1 MLSCRREKDKVIAAP
16 EDIRSMPYSTQSSSM
31 NSLPAAV
38 LVATT
43 VLTIVLFTYA
53 QTTTGTKPSTKPA
66 AKTAKKVTTTNTT
79 KKAEAPAASAAV
91 IERGQSLFSQD
102 CAFCHGRD
110 AGGGETG
117 PDLTRSK
124 LVASDVAGD
133 KIGVVVRDG
142 RPDKGMPAFKVSPQ
156 ELTGLIAFLH
166 EQKRKA
172 ESHPGGRRGV
182 DVADLQT
189 GNVEA
194 GKKYFEGNCSS
205 CHSPT
210 GDLAGVATRH
220 VGLELEK
227 RMLYPPDAPAKVTV
241 TLPSGEVLTGALAYL
256 DEFTVGMKNDAGWYQ
271 SWSTSK
277 VKYAV
282 DAPAEAHVE
291 LLGKYTDDD
300 VHNLMAYLQTL
311 R

>member
-1 MLSCRREKDKVIAAP
+1 
-16 EDIRSMPYSTQSSSM
+16 MPYSKQNSKKSSSI
-31 NSLPAAV
+31 NSLRAVV
-38 LVATT
+38 LVAAAVVTF
-43 VLTIVLFTYA
+43 VLSLYA
-53 QTTTGTKPSTKPA
+53 QTTAGTRPGAKA
-66 AKTAKKVTTTNTT
+66 ATKTATKATTTNTRP
-79 KKAEAPAASAAV
+79 KGLSPAASPAV
-91 IERGQSLFSQD
+91 VERGQSLFSQD

-110 AGGGETG
+110 AGGGESG
-117 PDLTRSK
+117 PDLTRSQ

-133 KIGVVVRDG
+133 KIGAVVRNG

-210 GDLAGVATRH
+210 GDLAGVAKRH

-241 TLPSGEVLTGALAYL
+241 TLPSGEVLTGTLAYL
-256 DEFTVGMKNDAGWYQ
+256 DEFTVGMKNDAGWYR
-271 SWSTSK
+271 SWPTSL
-277 VKYAV
+277 VKYTV

>member
-1 MLSCRREKDKVIAAP
+1 
-16 EDIRSMPYSTQSSSM
+16 MPYSKQNSKQSSSI
-31 NSLPAAV
+31 NSLRAAV
-38 LVATT
+38 LVAAAGVTF
-43 VLTIVLFTYA
+43 VLSLYA
-53 QTTTGTKPSTKPA
+53 QTTTGTRPGTKA
-66 AKTAKKVTTTNTT
+66 ATKTATKATATNTRQ
-79 KKAEAPAASAAV
+79 KGLSPAASPAV
-91 IERGQSLFSQD
+91 VERGQSLFSQD

-110 AGGGETG
+110 AGGGESG
-117 PDLTRSK
+117 PDLTRSQ

-133 KIGVVVRDG
+133 RIGAVVRNG

-210 GDLAGVATRH
+210 GDLAGVAKRH
-220 VGLELEK
+220 MGLELEK

-241 TLPSGEVLTGALAYL
+241 TLPSGEVLTGTLAYL
-256 DEFTVGMKNDAGWYQ
+256 DEFTVGMKTDAGWYR
-271 SWSTSK
+271 SWPTSQ
-277 VKYAV
+277 VKYTV

>member
-1 MLSCRREKDKVIAAP
+1 
-16 EDIRSMPYSTQSSSM
+16 MPYSKQNSKKRSSI
-31 NSLPAAV
+31 NSLRAVV
-38 LVATT
+38 LVAAAVVTF
-43 VLTIVLFTYA
+43 VLSLYA
-53 QTTTGTKPSTKPA
+53 QTTAGTRPGAKA
-66 AKTAKKVTTTNTT
+66 ATKTATKATTTNTRP
-79 KKAEAPAASAAV
+79 KGLSPAASPAV
-91 IERGQSLFSQD
+91 VERGQSLFSQD

-110 AGGGETG
+110 AGGGESG
-117 PDLTRSK
+117 PDLTRSQ

-133 KIGVVVRDG
+133 KIGAVVRNG

-210 GDLAGVATRH
+210 GDLAGVAKRH

-241 TLPSGEVLTGALAYL
+241 TLPSGEVLTGTLAYL
-256 DEFTVGMKNDAGWYQ
+256 DEFTVGMKNDAGWYR
-271 SWSTSK
+271 SWPTSQ
-277 VKYAV
+277 VKYRV

>member
-1 MLSCRREKDKVIAAP
+1 
-16 EDIRSMPYSTQSSSM
+16 MPYSKQNSKQSSSI
-31 NSLPAAV
+31 NSLRAAV
-38 LVATT
+38 LVAAAVVTF
-43 VLTIVLFTYA
+43 VLSLYA
-53 QTTTGTKPSTKPA
+53 QTTTGTRPGTKA
-66 AKTAKKVTTTNTT
+66 ATKTATKATTTNTRQ
-79 KKAEAPAASAAV
+79 KGPSPAASPAV
-91 IERGQSLFSQD
+91 VERGQSLFSQD

-110 AGGGETG
+110 AGGGESG
-117 PDLTRSK
+117 PDLTRSQ

-133 KIGVVVRDG
+133 KIGAVVRNG

-210 GDLAGVATRH
+210 GDLAGVAKRH

-241 TLPSGEVLTGALAYL
+241 TLPSGEVLTGTLAYL
-256 DEFTVGMKNDAGWYQ
+256 DEFTVGMKNDAGWYR
-271 SWSTSK
+271 SWPTSQ
-277 VKYAV
+277 VKYTV